1 MEQQEFVPTE
11 TTYQQP
17 ESTFDDL
24 EPATVGQRFANYIID
39 LIVFY
44 VVMFGFGVIMVILSL
59 LAGHSVDNFGDET
72 FTGNLLMDYLIVYAL
87 YAIYYTFSEGASRGR
102 SIGKLITRTKVVRED
117 GSEISWGDALKRS
130 VCRAIPFEQFTAFGG
145 YPLHDRIP
153 KTKVIKV
160 TKKPVRNF

>member
-1 MEQQEFVPTE
+1 MEEQEFVPAE
-11 TTYQQP
+11 TTYQQT
-17 ESTFDDL
+17 ESPFDAL

-44 VVMFGFGVIMVILSL
+44 VVMFGFGVITVILSWL
-59 LAGHSVDNFGDET
+59 TGHSIDSGDET
-72 FTGNLLMDYLIVYAL
+72 LTGNGFLDYFVAYGF

-153 KTKVIKV
+153 HTKVIKV
-160 TKKPVRNF
+160 TKKPVRTF